1 MITVKQVYSCI
12 QILVYITVALVFT
25 NYRFNLIYHSNMR
38 FCTALDELGHGVRSN
53 TPRSKS
59 RTSQGSMQSLAMG
72 PAVVVGVGPAPTTKP
87 PTPPQARGVTVGTLK
102 GSQYRTPPAVAP
114 PQASTLRRRA
124 ANVRDIVIC
133 ISMAS
138 FTHCRLW
145 KIKERSSK

>member
-1 MITVKQVYSCI
+1 
-12 QILVYITVALVFT
+12 
-25 NYRFNLIYHSNMR
+25 MR

-59 RTSQGSMQSLAMG
+59 RTSQGSMQSLTMG

-124 ANVRDIVIC
+124 ANVRVIVIC

-145 KIKERSSK
+145 KIKERRSKQVFNKRGGRMLICFLFR